1 MPQAPPRPE
10 IRRAIEALQRLAEGF
25 ALRRRQLA
33 AAAGLTE
40 AEWRV
45 LDEIAGEDF
54 MPSMFARQRDCSPAA
69 ISRSLRGLQQKR
81 LVDAS
86 ISRGDARQR
95 EYRLTRKGRD
105 ALRRLERERRR
116 AIEAVWREFEARDLD
131 AFVRFADAL
140 GDRLESYAEQR
151 RSA

>member
-1 MPQAPPRPE
+1 
-10 IRRAIEALQRLAEGF
+10 
-25 ALRRRQLA
+25 
-33 AAAGLTE
+33 
-40 AEWRV
+40 
-45 LDEIAGEDF
+45 
-54 MPSMFARQRDCSPAA
+54 MFARQRDCSPPA